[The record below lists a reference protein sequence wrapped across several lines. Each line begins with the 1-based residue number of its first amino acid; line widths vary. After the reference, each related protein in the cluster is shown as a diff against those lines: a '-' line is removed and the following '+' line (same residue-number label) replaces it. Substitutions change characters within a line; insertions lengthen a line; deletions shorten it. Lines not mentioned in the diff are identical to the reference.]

1 MGSKHKDKKKQ
12 KQDNPDPQLDLDQ
25 SQQDNNDNNN
35 FVETEPKKI
44 KNKNKEETLDVK
56 IQTVHTDP
64 DKISPLVGY
73 FSSSFNPFKDSKYS
87 SEVNVYQN
95 VKRSNR
101 FEMVVKPNGSEVNF
115 VGTNYSGEAAAPQ
128 LCTYA
133 LGVLDKDTQTLK
145 IVPITSN
152 KIFRLEP
159 NFGGSDASQDEAQ
172 QIPKDEVNR
181 EERAQKLRLLDKM
194 FSTKKTNTRNKK
206 LDSLR
211 QKQDPSAKQDLDK
224 SLEDVKVNTE
234 ALDAG
239 TTNARNIPFHDMS
252 ASAPEKVY
260 PLEKIIEKGEWD
272 YLGDLLN
279 ITHGAEVTPDA
290 YPIFVCNRVHRLKDI
305 KDEYEKGTVAS
316 VLQYITHLIKY
327 KDMHSMDH
335 YRKVKNHKFPSIL
348 EEKFRT
354 MFEPSSQRLTAEKNK
369 FLISHVLVLS
379 LFVDGFRSDTTDIAK
394 DLKIPNVELRAHWL
408 ELGCKLVR
416 EKDTVF
422 ATLPLP
428 LTFPVRRQKKRK
440 WF

>member
-1 MGSKHKDKKKQ
+1 MGSKHKDKKKKQ
-12 KQDNPDPQLDLDQ
+12 KQDNPDPPLNLDD
-25 SQQDNNDNNN
+25 SQQDNSNDV
-35 FVETEPKKI
+35 VETEPKKI
-44 KNKNKEETLDVK
+44 KNKTKKETLDVK
-56 IQTVHTDP
+56 IQTVPTDT

-73 FSSSFNPFKDSKYS
+73 FPTGFNPFKDSKAS
-87 SEVNVYQN
+87 SEVNLYQN

-101 FEMVVKPNGSEVNF
+101 FQMVVKPNGSEVSF

-133 LGVLDKDTQTLK
+133 LGVLDKETQTLK

-159 NFGGSDASQDEAQ
+159 NFGGSDATQDEAQ
-172 QIPKDEVNR
+172 QIPKNEVDK
-181 EERAQKLRLLDKM
+181 EERFQQRRLVETKY
-194 FSTKKTNTRNKK
+194 STKQTNAMNKK
-206 LDSLR
+206 IDSLR
-211 QKQDPSAKQDLDK
+211 QKQDPRSEQDMEKL
-224 SLEDVKVNTE
+224 LEDVKVNTG

-239 TTNARNIPFHDMS
+239 SSNARNIPFHDMS
-252 ASAPEKVY
+252 ASAPEKAY

-279 ITHGAEVTPDA
+279 ITQGGEVTPDT
-290 YPIFVCNRVHRLKDI
+290 YPIFVCNRVHKLKDI

-327 KDMHSMDH
+327 KDKHSMDH

-354 MFEPSSQRLTAEKNK
+354 MFEPISQRLSADKNK
-369 FLISHVLVLS
+369 FLINHVLVLT
-379 LFVDGFRSDTTDIAK
+379 LFVDGYRSDTSDIAK
-394 DLKIPNVELRAHWL
+394 DLKIGVVDLRKHLL

-416 EKDTVF
+416 EKNTML
-422 ATLPLP
+422 ATLPVP
-428 LTFPVRRQKKRK
+428 LTFPVNRPRKRK
-440 WF
+440 RK